1 MKADTSHSPAKFADT
16 MPYAYSIVKTQKA
29 GARAPFGNLH
39 TSRAITYLWLVLA
52 RLIVK
57 GYSCA
62 RKATVV
68 E

>member
-1 MKADTSHSPAKFADT
+1 MVCVVNVQSVERIIC
-16 MPYAYSIVKTQKA
+16 SIVNRFNLGWGLRT
-29 GARAPFGNLH
+29 FGNLH
-39 TSRAITYLWLVLA
+39 TSRAIPYLWLVLA

-62 RKATVV
+62 RTITVV